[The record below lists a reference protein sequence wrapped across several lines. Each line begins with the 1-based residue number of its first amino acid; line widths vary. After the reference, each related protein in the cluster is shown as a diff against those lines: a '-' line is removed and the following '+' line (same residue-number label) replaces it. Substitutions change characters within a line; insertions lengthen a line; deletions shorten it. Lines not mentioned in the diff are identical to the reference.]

1 MTRAAP
7 EQHDIGSVKHTGST
21 STGEQG
27 PGTRSRRGPATGP
40 GPAAGASR
48 AGADP
53 VRVLIVD
60 DHASLAGA
68 MAMAINGRAGMRCVG
83 CVVSIAGA
91 LTAVATLDPD
101 VVLLDVFLPDGNG
114 IEVIP
119 ELLAARPG
127 VRILVLTGHT
137 DVDALARAAAAGASG
152 FLPKESTIEAVI
164 GAIKAASDGQL
175 LVDGTTLASIL
186 GRLAQ
191 SSRQAREVVD
201 QVPALTPREQDVLAL
216 MGQGLDPHAISL
228 QLGISVNTT
237 RGYLKGLMRKLG
249 AHSQLEVIVI
259 SSRNGLLPQATGVP
273 RPTGS

>member
-1 MTRAAP
+1 MTGAAR
-7 EQHDIGSVKHTGST
+7 EQHGAGSATRPGIGAGGRQDPEVR
-21 STGEQG
+21 
-27 PGTRSRRGPATGP
+27 TRRAPASDP
-40 GPAAGASR
+40 GPDAGRAR

-53 VRVLIVD
+53 IRVLIVD

-83 CVVSIAGA
+83 SVVSIAGA
-91 LTAVATLDPD
+91 LTAVTTLDPD

-114 IEVIP
+114 IDVIP
-119 ELLAARPG
+119 QLLAARPG

-137 DVDALARAAAAGASG
+137 DVDALARAATAGASG

-164 GAIKAASDGQL
+164 AAIKAASEGQL

-201 QVPALTPREQDVLAL
+201 QVPTLTPREHDVLAL

-228 QLGISVNTT
+228 ELGISVNTT

-259 SSRNGLLPQATGVP
+259 SSRNGLLPQATGLP